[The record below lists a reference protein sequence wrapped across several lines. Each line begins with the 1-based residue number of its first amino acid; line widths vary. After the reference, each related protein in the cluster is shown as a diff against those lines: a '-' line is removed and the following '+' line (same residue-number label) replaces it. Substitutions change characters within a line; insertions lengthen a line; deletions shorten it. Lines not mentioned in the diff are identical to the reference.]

1 MSVMLLR
8 LIFAV
13 FALAASFSAA
23 MAHPHVF
30 VAAKAEIIYDGKG
43 NVLGV
48 NHVWTFDE
56 TYSAFATMGFP
67 KTADGKFEPAKLA
80 ELAKVNIESLV
91 DFGYFTEGKS
101 GGRKVEFAAPQNY
114 RVEHHNNA
122 LTLFLTLPLKQAAPG
137 KTFSIDVGDPTYFV
151 AFAFDDAADAVV
163 LSQAPEGCKV
173 TVRRPKPEDLTNYTK
188 LSDQMFQALTNKAEV
203 AANFS
208 NRAIVACP

>member
-1 MSVMLLR
+1 MLLR
-8 LIFAV
+8 LIAPLVALVSSLSVAV
-13 FALAASFSAA
+13 
-23 MAHPHVF
+23 AHPHVF

-67 KTADGKFEPAKLA
+67 KGADGKFDSAKLA
-80 ELAKVNIESLV
+80 ELAKVNVESLV

-101 GGRKVEFAAPQNY
+101 AGRKVDFAAPQNY

-122 LTLFLTLPLKQAAPG
+122 LTLFLTLPLKQAQPG
-137 KTFSIDVGDPTYFV
+137 RTFSIDVGDPTYFV
-151 AFAFDDAADAVV
+151 AFSFDESADAVV
-163 LSQAPEGCKV
+163 LSKAPEGCKV
-173 TVRRPKPEDLTNYTK
+173 TVRRPKPDDLSNYTK

-203 AANFS
+203 ADSFA